1 MKAKAI
7 FVFIILSFLTLLSA
21 ESAVASPD
29 STARSERQRYI
40 VDAAL
45 RGPDAVVVEVYGN
58 GDYVVTLSLVGQ
70 TKTEMSYGVRHGVT
84 TVPSGELF
92 VVSVAAIDGGAR
104 CRIYDRSAKVLAQL
118 DGGNAVTCSW
128 SNR

>member
-1 MKAKAI
+1 MRKLYSLI
-7 FVFIILSFLTLLSA
+7 IILSFLTLRA